1 MKKSEYLS
9 TLFVGIDVSARANVI
24 CALNFEQDRLLEF
37 AVANSQPG
45 ADQIAD
51 TLSILLAD
59 GNFTRVVIALES
71 TSFYGIHI
79 ANFLSSCAYWRPI
92 CPMFTVLIQR

>member
-51 TLSILLAD
+51 TLSSCWRMAILPGSL
-59 GNFTRVVIALES
+59 L
-71 TSFYGIHI
+71 
-79 ANFLSSCAYWRPI
+79 L
-92 CPMFTVLIQR
+92 